1 MPSSIQID
9 VRIERGVFMNRPTRA
24 IVYGVVSG
32 LVAVVITVVLLGFYT
47 NWENRQRPTFIRE
60 ELAWFGVFSIL
71 SGLSEWYRR
80 K

>member
-1 MPSSIQID
+1 MSNK
-9 VRIERGVFMNRPTRA
+9 RGVFMNRPTRA
-24 IVYGVVSG
+24 IVYGILSG

-47 NWENRQRPTFIRE
+47 NWANTQRPTFIRE

-80 K
+80 R